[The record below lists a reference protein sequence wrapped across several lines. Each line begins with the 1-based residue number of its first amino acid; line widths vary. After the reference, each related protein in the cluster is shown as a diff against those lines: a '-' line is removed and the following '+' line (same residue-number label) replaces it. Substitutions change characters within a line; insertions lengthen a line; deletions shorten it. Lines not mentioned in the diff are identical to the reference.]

1 MAAPHQQP
9 VRVAVLGPVRAWHGS
24 AQVDVGGPR
33 QRSLL
38 ARLILA
44 KGQVVSVDRLIDD
57 LWHGEPPPK
66 ALSALQAY
74 VSHLRRVLGP
84 GRGGGGPAAVIVSAA
99 PGYRLA
105 LSADSVDAWWFDD
118 QVR

>member
-9 VRVAVLGPVRAWHGS
+9 VRVAVLGSARAWRGS
-24 AQVDVGGPR
+24 TPVELGGPR

-38 ARLILA
+38 ARLVLA
-44 KGQVVSVDRLIDD
+44 QGHVVSVDRLIED
-57 LWHGEPPPK
+57 LWQGEPPPK

-74 VSHLRRVLGP
+74 VSHLRRVLEP
-84 GRGGGGPAAVIVSAA
+84 DRPPRAPAAVIVSAA

-105 LSADSVDAWWFDD
+105 
-118 QVR
+118 

>member
-1 MAAPHQQP
+1 MGAPHQQP
-9 VRVAVLGPVRAWHGS
+9 VRVAVLGPVRAWRDS
-24 AQVDVGGPR
+24 TPVDVGGPR

-38 ARLILA
+38 ARLALA
-44 KGQVVSVDRLIDD
+44 KGQVVSVDRLIED

-74 VSHLRRVLGP
+74 VSHLRRVLEP
-84 GRGGGGPAAVIVSAA
+84 DRVRRAPAEIIVSAA

-105 LSADSVDAWWFDD
+105 L
-118 QVR
+118 